1 MIKAKSVSAFGEII
15 IMSKNSLM
23 IIMMIMPRS
32 VRLFVVLIAI
42 DKLV

>member
-1 MIKAKSVSAFGEII
+1 MIKAKSVSAFGEIT